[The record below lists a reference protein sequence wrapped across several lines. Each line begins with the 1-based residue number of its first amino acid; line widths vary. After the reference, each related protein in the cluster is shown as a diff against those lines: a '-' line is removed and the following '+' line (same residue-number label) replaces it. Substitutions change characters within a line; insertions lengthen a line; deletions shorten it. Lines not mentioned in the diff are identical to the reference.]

1 MTAPYDR
8 RSDVFTDWLD
18 AQVTGKSTPDHEL
31 AADADLAD
39 LCAAADQFHELAEGL
54 GQDATRVSPSTRS
67 WEDIMAVNP
76 ALRSTSPSPV
86 AVPPVAMTPSWLES
100 PSRLRFDRFITGA
113 LAVMLVVA
121 IGGGAWL
128 VADRTPFG
136 GGKEPPGTID
146 YGSLG
151 SMAATPDFEVVDL
164 PTAADCTIEPLT
176 IDEVL
181 WYIRDPW
188 GATYTLSAATP
199 APSSI
204 VTSSVGSPDMQDPTT
219 WQNISETQR
228 MWMACVLAESPFQA
242 WAVMYPYAL
251 SGYFRNATPAFTTE
265 DEAREML
272 EALQSDSSATP
283 PGLNNGFGLSV
294 SQATCADVW
303 SVETSPEYVVVLGNQ
318 TPDTRV
324 VVSAAGYNPSGDLIH
339 RPVPIQDGE
348 DTAGVFTYSLVWNE
362 VRSAWLI
369 ASEPYTCG

>member
-8 RSDVFTDWLD
+8 RSDVFTNWLD
-18 AQVTGKSTPDHEL
+18 AQVTGNSTPDHEL

-39 LCAAADQFHELAEGL
+39 LCAAADQFHGLAERL
-54 GQDATRVSPSTRS
+54 GQGATRVSQSTRS
-67 WEDIMAVNP
+67 WEDIMSANP
-76 ALRSTSPSPV
+76 AGLSPDLSVSTGHAPASSRWDRSSMRS
-86 AVPPVAMTPSWLES
+86 
-100 PSRLRFDRFITGA
+100 RFDRFMTGA
-113 LAVMLVVA
+113 LAAALVVA

-181 WYIRDPW
+181 WYIRDPR

-204 VTSSVGSPDMQDPTT
+204 VASSVGLPDMQDPAT
-219 WQNISETQR
+219 WQNISEAQR

-272 EALQSDSSATP
+272 EALQADSSATP

-303 SVETSPEYVVVLGNQ
+303 LVETSPEYVVVLGDQ
-318 TPDTRV
+318 TPDPRV
-324 VVSAAGYNPSGDLIH
+324 VVSAAGYSPSGDMIH
-339 RPVPIQDGE
+339 RPVPIRDGE
-348 DTAGVFTYSLVWNE
+348 DTTGVFTYSLVWNE
-362 VRSAWLI
+362 ARSVWLVT
-369 ASEPYTCG
+369 AEPYSCG